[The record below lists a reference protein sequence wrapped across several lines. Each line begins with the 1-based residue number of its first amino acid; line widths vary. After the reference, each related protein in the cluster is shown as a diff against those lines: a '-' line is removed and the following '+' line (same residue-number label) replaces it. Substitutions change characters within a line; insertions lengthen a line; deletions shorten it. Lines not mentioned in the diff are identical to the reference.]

1 MEFKDMRKISLLV
14 SKSSYFLLSL
24 GVMGS
29 LVTTSVYAT
38 TEKLKQVVTA
48 DQQAY
53 LSTLKDLVNIESGSK
68 DLAGVN
74 QIAKLVA
81 ERLKNTGAEVS
92 IIETKDI
99 YRMDDTPAQ
108 TGPVVKA
115 VLTGQGKSK
124 IMLIAH
130 MDTVY
135 QKGMLK
141 DQPFRVEGNKAY
153 GLGIVDDKQGVAAI
167 IHVLETLKKIN
178 FQDYGTITV

>member
-1 MEFKDMRKISLLV
+1 MDRINVFA
-14 SKSSYFLLSL
+14 SKTSYLLLSF
-24 GVMGS
+24 GIIGS
-29 LVTTSVYAT
+29 LATTSVYATT

-48 DQQAY
+48 EQQAY

-74 QIAKLVA
+74 QIAQLVA
-81 ERLKNTGAEVS
+81 ERLKKTGAEVS

-99 YRMDDTPAQ
+99 YRMDDTPEQ

-115 VLTGQGKSK
+115 VLKGKGKSK

-141 DQPFRVEGNKAY
+141 DQPF
-153 GLGIVDDKQGVAAI
+153 
-167 IHVLETLKKIN
+167 
-178 FQDYGTITV
+178 